1 VELLSF
7 GDRDPVVLER
17 GERVAVVAPERVAG
31 GAEDELALLLGEI
44 RAAADGDGED
54 EGAGAREARR

>member
-1 VELLSF
+1 VI
-7 GDRDPVVLER
+7 LER
-17 GERVAVVAPERVAG
+17 GQRVLVEAPERVAR

-54 EGAGAREARR
+54 EEAGAREARA